1 MDNLAANNRKV
12 PAVFYPPIFFSLPLG
27 GIVLSY
33 QQSAAAGKGIVL
45 ILIVFS
51 IFAWTVMISKFAE
64 LYRGEKESKRFLSAY
79 RAEAHPVSLFLK
91 RRPFA
96 MTPLYLVYDRAC
108 QGLGGELNS
117 TQDSRSELFHYR
129 EEAEDNKITPIQLEI
144 VRNLV
149 ERNVADQALLLE
161 DHMGFLATSVSVA
174 PFLGLLGTVWGVM
187 DAFGGMAITGSA
199 TLSSVAPGIA
209 GALLTTIVGLLV
221 ALPSSIGYNCLAS

>member
-1 MDNLAANNRKV
+1 MNNRKGYT
-12 PAVFYPPIFFSLPLG
+12 VFYPPVFFSMPLG

-33 QQSAAAGKGIVL
+33 QQSSAAGKGIVL

-79 RAEAHPVSLFLK
+79 RAEAHPVALFLK
-91 RRPFA
+91 QRPFA

-108 QGLGGELNS
+108 QALGGELNS
-117 TQDSRSELFHYR
+117 PQDSRSELFNYR
-129 EEAEDNKITPIQLEI
+129 DDPQENRITPTQLEI
-144 VRNLV
+144 VRNLI

-187 DAFGGMAITGSA
+187 DAFGGMAIT
-199 TLSSVAPGIA
+199 
-209 GALLTTIVGLLV
+209 
-221 ALPSSIGYNCLAS
+221 